1 MWIEVPA
8 ITGNESINFDLVKEI
23 YVDGKVVSIVQ
34 INDEDDINN
43 FEQVN
48 CKNANEVYKQL
59 KKHLN
64 VKEIIGINLTK
75 DTDDECNVPIVGIRR
90 YEPNV

>member
-8 ITGNESINFDLVKEI
+8 ITGSETINFDLVKEI
-23 YVDGKVVSIVQ
+23 YVDGKTVSIVQ

-64 VKEIIGINLTK
+64 VKEIIGIKLTK
-75 DTDDECNVPIVGIRR
+75 DINDDVVVPTVSIRK